1 MHVKR
6 NALHDVL
13 PRDVLLQSLQPS
25 EAKLVGP
32 TFAAARGAVEP
43 AKRVMEAREGSVE
56 TAVCK
61 WWRRWV
67 SWEVSSVFSLEF
79 LYTRMKC
86 IPTII

>member
-43 AKRVMEAREGSVE
+43 AKRVMEAREEALRLLSASGGEDGLVGKSI
-56 TAVCK
+56 VCFL
-61 WWRRWV
+61 
-67 SWEVSSVFSLEF
+67 SNFCILE
-79 LYTRMKC
+79 
-86 IPTII
+86 